1 MTFLK
6 TLLLA
11 TALALPITTTQ
22 ALMTDITAE
31 AATKKKAKKVAK
43 AKKVKKA
50 KKAKK
55 AKVAAFK
62 HCGTYMYRKGAKCM
76 DARAKKG

>member
-1 MTFLK
+1 MTLVR

-11 TALALPITTTQ
+11 AALALPVTAIQVVT
-22 ALMTDITAE
+22 TDITAE
-31 AATKKKAKKVAK
+31 AAGKKK

-55 AKVAAFK
+55 AKYK
-62 HCGTYMYRKGAKCM
+62 HCGTYKYWKAGKCL
-76 DARAKKG
+76 DARAKK

>member
-1 MTFLK
+1 MTLLK

-11 TALALPITTTQ
+11 CALALPITATHV
-22 ALMTDITAE
+22 AMTDITAE
-31 AATKKKAKKVAK
+31 AAG
-43 AKKVKKA
+43 KKVKKA

-55 AKVAAFK
+55 AKKGKAVAYK
-62 HCGTYMYRKGAKCM
+62 HCGTYKYFKGGKCM